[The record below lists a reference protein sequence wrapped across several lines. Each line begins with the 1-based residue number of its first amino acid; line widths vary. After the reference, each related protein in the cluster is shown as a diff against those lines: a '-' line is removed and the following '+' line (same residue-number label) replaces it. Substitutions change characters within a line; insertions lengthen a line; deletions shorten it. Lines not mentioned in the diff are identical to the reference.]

1 MSANGISMNI
11 EIGFYPYFDPEFYKI
26 KIMNCI
32 KQIKKERGIGMKKR
46 FLIVHAVL
54 FSLLIC
60 GAVLHAGIT
69 GKISG
74 EVIDQETQEPLIG
87 TNIILEGTSLGA
99 ATGPDGYFNIL
110 NIPPGTYTLK
120 ATMIGY
126 KPMAIEQIR
135 VSIDQ
140 TSRVDFSLISTVVE
154 TDETVTIVAERPLVK
169 PDMTSS
175 LASVSA
181 EEIEALPVN
190 NMDDVLAIQA
200 GVVRGQY
207 GQMYIRGGRSGEVAY
222 WVDGVATTD
231 KYSGGMGVTV
241 ENAAI
246 QELQVV
252 SGTFNAEYGQA
263 MSGIVNVITKEGG
276 KKYTGDFM
284 AYVGD
289 YISSGDE
296 WHVLTGVEV
305 VEDPDKASGLRAV
318 GIKTN
323 PLDDFNPIYNTEF
336 NLSGPVPLL
345 GDRLTFFA
353 NGRYQSTENWVYG
366 SRWSI
371 PQGYASDSTIVPMNP
386 YWRMSGQGKLTWRLN
401 SNMKLSYNV
410 FYNKWKNDRANPGLQ
425 LRAFRYNPD
434 GLPQQLGSGMTHILA
449 WNHVLSQNTFYEA
462 RITRFY
468 NEYEHH
474 VLDDPLATCDYLVNV
489 SGDEEKEIDAFI
501 FDPDDDDAQAQW
513 DKIRDNGLSYNYIV
527 DPDGPM
533 GYVHQDSLGAPAS
546 PSYLD
551 SGMSSINGAE
561 HFKRTSAYWIAKL
574 DLTSQIHR
582 VHQVKTGIEARL
594 HELTLDQFNLQ
605 EKLNDA
611 GKPIDPYEPMI
622 PDVSTVFHHKYNRK
636 PIEFSAYIQDKIELQ
651 EINLNIGVRFDYFDA
666 NTQVP
671 VDPQDPN
678 IYMPFNEENIY
689 KGWKDPPAD
698 ATEAQRQ
705 AHYKSY
711 EGKEYTPEER
721 KAFML
726 KDAEVSYA
734 ISPRLGIAYP
744 ITDRGVIHFSYG
756 HFFQIPDFQ
765 RLYSNPYFKL
775 SESGADVIFGNPA
788 LKPERTVQYEIGLQQ
803 QLSTDIGVDVTL
815 FYKDIR
821 DWVGTSPLIITD
833 YGPSVKY
840 SQYENKE
847 YANVRGVTVKIEKRY
862 SYHFSAGLDYSFQIA
877 EGTYSNPDDAFNA
890 IQANQ
895 EPIKNIVPLEWDQNH
910 TLNGRIVTRVGSW
923 TASLI
928 GRYWTGRPYT
938 PQFAQGEKTG
948 PASNIGLKENS
959 ARLPNQKSVDLYL
972 NRRIKLSGVHM
983 NIFLNIYNLFDSRD
997 ETFVYT
1003 DTGTAE
1009 YTTTVRIEEI
1019 PYESGRVGSLDSYVM
1034 RPEWYTAPRQIQV
1047 GFSLGF

>member
-1 MSANGISMNI
+1 
-11 EIGFYPYFDPEFYKI
+11 
-26 KIMNCI
+26 
-32 KQIKKERGIGMKKR
+32 MKKR
-46 FLIVHAVL
+46 FQFVHAAMV
-54 FSLLIC
+54 SLLIC
-60 GAVLHAGIT
+60 GTLLHAGIT

-74 EVIDQETQEPLIG
+74 EVFDQETQDALIG
-87 TNIILEGTSLGA
+87 ANIVVEGTSLGA
-99 ATGPDGYFNIL
+99 ASGADGFFNIL
-110 NIPPGTYTLK
+110 NIPPGTYTVK
-120 ATMIGY
+120 AMMMGY
-126 KPMAIEQIR
+126 KTVAVEQVR

-140 TSRVDFSLISTVVE
+140 TSRVDFSLTPTVVE

-175 LASVSA
+175 LASVSS
-181 EEIEALPVN
+181 EEIEALPVSD
-190 NMDDVLAIQA
+190 MSDVLAIQA

-252 SGTFNAEYGQA
+252 SGTYNAEYGQA

-289 YISSGDE
+289 YVSNGDE
-296 WHVLTGVEV
+296 WHVLTGLKV

-318 GIKTN
+318 GIKKN
-323 PLDDFNPIYNTEF
+323 PLADFNPVYNTEF
-336 NLSGPVPLL
+336 NLSGPVPLF
-345 GDRLTFFA
+345 GDRLTFFTNA
-353 NGRYQSTENWVYG
+353 RYQSTENWVYG
-366 SRWSI
+366 SRWFI
-371 PQGYASDSTIVPMNP
+371 PQGYPSDSTIVPMNP
-386 YWRMSGQGKLTWRLN
+386 YWRISGQGKLTWRIN
-401 SNMKLSYNV
+401 PSIKLSYNV
-410 FYNKWKNDRANPGLQ
+410 FYNQWENERANPGLE
-425 LRAFRYNPD
+425 LRSFRYNPD
-434 GLPQQLGSGMTHILA
+434 GLPKQKGSGLTHIVA
-449 WNHVLSQNTFYEA
+449 WNHVLSQNTFYEL
-462 RITRFY
+462 RFTRFD

-474 VLDDPLATCDYLVNV
+474 VLEDPLASCDYLVSVYEDTSKN
-489 SGDEEKEIDAFI
+489 INAFI
-501 FDPDDDDAQAQW
+501 FDEDDEDAQAQW
-513 DKIRDNGLSYNYIV
+513 DKIKDNGLSYHYIV
-527 DPDGPM
+527 DPDGSM
-533 GYVHQDSLGAPAS
+533 GYVHQDSLGAPAAN
-546 PSYLD
+546 SYLN
-551 SGMSSINGAE
+551 SGMSSTNGAE
-561 HFKRTSAYWIAKL
+561 HFKRTSGYWIAKL
-574 DLTSQIHR
+574 DLTSQMHKA
-582 VHQVKTGIEARL
+582 HQLKAGVEARL
-594 HELTLDQFNLQ
+594 HEMTLNQFNLK
-605 EKLNDA
+605 EKLDTS

-622 PDVSTVFHHKYNRK
+622 PETSTIFHHKYNRK
-636 PIEFSAYIQDKIELQ
+636 PIEFSAYIQDKIELK

-666 NTQVP
+666 NTLVP
-671 VDPQDPN
+671 VDPHDPN

-689 KGWKDPPAD
+689 KDWVDPPED

-726 KDAEVSYA
+726 EETEVSYA

-788 LKPERTVQYEIGLQQ
+788 LRPERTVQYEIGLQQ
-803 QLSTDIGVDVTL
+803 QLTTDIGVDVTL

-847 YANVRGVTVKIEKRY
+847 YANVRGVTIKLEKRY

-877 EGTYSNPDDAFNA
+877 EGTYSNPDDAFTA

-895 EPIKNIVPLEWDQNH
+895 EPIKNIVPLDWDQNH
-910 TLNGRIVTRVGSW
+910 TLNGRIVTHFGTW

-928 GRYWTGRPYT
+928 GRYWTGRPFT
-938 PQFAQGEKTG
+938 PQFAQGERTG

-972 NRRIKLSGVHM
+972 KKRIKLSGIHINLFM
-983 NIFLNIYNLFDSRD
+983 NIYNLFDSRD
-997 ETFVYT
+997 ETTVYA

-1009 YTTTVRIEEI
+1009 YTTTVRPDEI
-1019 PYESGRVGSLDSYVM
+1019 PYDPNRVGSLNSYVV